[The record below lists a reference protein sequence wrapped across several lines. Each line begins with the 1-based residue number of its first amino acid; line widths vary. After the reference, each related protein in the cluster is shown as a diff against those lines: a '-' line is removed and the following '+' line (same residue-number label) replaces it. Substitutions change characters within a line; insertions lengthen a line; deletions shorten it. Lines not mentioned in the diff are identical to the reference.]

1 MSRSVDDRLA
11 DVADAIDRARTADQR
26 LQEYAN
32 AGDTAGVQLAF
43 DAILYDLFIVGEVVK
58 SLPADVLADEPDVP
72 WSDIKGMRD
81 VIGHAY
87 HQIVP
92 AIIHTTVAHDL
103 EVVADAVKRMQQ
115 RRTNT

>member
-58 SLPADVLADEPDVP
+58 SLPASSCRWASCHRALIAGP
-72 WSDIKGMRD
+72 
-81 VIGHAY
+81 
-87 HQIVP
+87 
-92 AIIHTTVAHDL
+92 T
-103 EVVADAVKRMQQ
+103 
-115 RRTNT
+115 